1 MTNKTTAAGMKAVP
15 NNQIARDLTK
25 ADIEKMAKD
34 ACNWGKW
41 GPDDEIGTLNYITP
55 KQLIEAA
62 KLVKKGKSIS
72 LGLDF
77 NFHGVFVIV

>member
-55 KQLIEAA
+55 KQLI
-62 KLVKKGKSIS
+62 
-72 LGLDF
+72 
-77 NFHGVFVIV
+77 